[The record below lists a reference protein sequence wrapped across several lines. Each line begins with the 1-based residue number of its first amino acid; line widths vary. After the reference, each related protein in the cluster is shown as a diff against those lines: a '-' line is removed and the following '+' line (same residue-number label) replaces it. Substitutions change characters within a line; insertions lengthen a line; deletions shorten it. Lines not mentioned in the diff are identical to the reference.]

1 MKAFPLLLIII
12 IVLVSCNDEKKI
24 IVDPVFVDSLIAN
37 YTEPPV
43 IKLNREEAEFWRKRI
58 NPNNPGFVNETK
70 YAGAMAGR
78 FLLSGDI
85 DDLRISDSILRKT
98 DEVYNHKEAGPVASL
113 ASHAITQHR
122 FKEADSLLS
131 VAKTIGLKTFE
142 SLVYSFD
149 VDFELGR
156 YDQASLELNSIRAS
170 NDYAYYFR
178 KSKLAHYRGDLDSS
192 ITAMLK
198 AADLAGSNALLKQAA
213 LTNAADLYIHDGKLK
228 KAYELYVECIR
239 LNPADIHSIMGIGW
253 IALVHDKNISL
264 AGRIFGFARTKTKL
278 PDPVFKLMQT
288 AESNGDSSLSKK
300 YATEYITMATD
311 PRYGNMYNKYLIE
324 LYTSVLPDPAKAEII
339 AANELKNRATP
350 QTYAWYVWTL
360 YANNKQDEAYR
371 NYEKYVSGKPLEGLE
386 LYYMGRLMKGLNKG
400 YNAQEFFKAAFKNK
414 YDLSPAKEKEL
425 EQYLEK

>member
-1 MKAFPLLLIII
+1 MKAFPLLFIII
-12 IVLVSCNDEKKI
+12 LLLASCNGDKKV
-24 IVDPVFVDSLIAN
+24 IVDPVFADSLITH
-37 YTEPPV
+37 YTEPAA
-43 IKLNREEAEFWRKRI
+43 IKLNSEEAEFWRKRI
-58 NPNNPGFVNETK
+58 DPNNPGFVNETK

-78 FLLSGDI
+78 FMLSGDI
-85 DDLRISDSILRKT
+85 NDLKISDSILQKT

-113 ASHAITQHR
+113 AAHAITQHR
-122 FKEADSLLS
+122 FKEADSLLG

-156 YDQASLELNSIRAS
+156 YDQASLELSNIRAS

-198 AADLAGSNALLKQAA
+198 AADLAGSNALLKQVA

-239 LNPADIHSIMGIGW
+239 LNSADIHSIMGIGW
-253 IALVHDKNISL
+253 IALVHDKNTSL
-264 AGRIFGFARTKTKL
+264 AARIFGFARTKTKL

-288 AESNGDSSLSKK
+288 AESVGDSSMAKK
-300 YATEYITMATD
+300 YATEYVAMATD

-324 LYTSVLPDPAKAEII
+324 LYTSELIDPSKAEII
-339 AANELKNRATP
+339 ASNELMNRATP

-360 YANNKQDEAYR
+360 FANNKKEEAYN
-371 NYEKYVSGKPLEGLE
+371 NYEKFVSGKPLEGLE
-386 LYYMGRLMKGLNKG
+386 LYYMGKLMQGLKKG
-400 YNAQEFFKAAFKNK
+400 YNAKEFFKAAFKNK
-414 YDLSPAKEKEL
+414 FDLSPAKEKEL
-425 EQYLEK
+425 EQYLE